1 MELPIV
7 EFPSYIEEMSAD
19 FVHLFKQERQVTQFK
34 RLMTG
39 FAVAEKKTI
48 AHINGLFTFH
58 TNQSNLNRFVTS
70 SDWNMKDMNR
80 IKIRMIN
87 EIESEGIV
95 VLDDYI
101 VEKYGT
107 EIYGV
112 DWHYDHSKGQ
122 NIWGLQIADCVL
134 SGKGIYPLLSTT
146 YLKKESKWNNGKS
159 FRSKIEIQKNHL
171 TSITEMNLCFS
182 CVAMDKWY
190 FCKDLIN
197 HIESLEKDWIA
208 QAKLNRRVKSQRRW
222 KSLAQFV
229 KNMINTVK
237 FKVVQLGDNRYLMK
251 AFNVKMKGIGVVR
264 ILVSLDENGNSNVYV
279 TNRLDWNEIE
289 IATRFSRRWDI
300 EVWHREGKGSYG
312 IEDCQLRS
320 YEGVSK
326 HLTLSALAAT
336 LLEIA
341 SMLSPVYVML
351 QKQGWI
357 PEMKHR
363 WILAELVG
371 QLISSTH
378 KIKNLEVKKIVD
390 GILCPYK
397 STMNQIAI

>member
-1 MELPIV
+1 M
-7 EFPSYIEEMSAD
+7 
-19 FVHLFKQERQVTQFK
+19 R
-34 RLMTG
+34 
-39 FAVAEKKTI
+39 
-48 AHINGLFTFH
+48 
-58 TNQSNLNRFVTS
+58 
-70 SDWNMKDMNR
+70 
-80 IKIRMIN
+80 
-87 EIESEGIV
+87 
-95 VLDDYI
+95 
-101 VEKYGT
+101 
-107 EIYGV
+107 
-112 DWHYDHSKGQ
+112 
-122 NIWGLQIADCVL
+122 
-134 SGKGIYPLLSTT
+134 
-146 YLKKESKWNNGKS
+146 
-159 FRSKIEIQKNHL
+159 
-171 TSITEMNLCFS
+171 
-182 CVAMDKWY
+182 
-190 FCKDLIN
+190 
-197 HIESLEKDWIA
+197 
-208 QAKLNRRVKSQRRW
+208 
-222 KSLAQFV
+222 
-229 KNMINTVK
+229 
-237 FKVVQLGDNRYLMK
+237 

-279 TNRLDWNEIE
+279 TNRLDWNGIE

-312 IEDCQLRS
+312 IEDCQLMS

-326 HLTLSALAAT
+326 YLTLSALAAT

-363 WILAELVG
+363 WILTELVG